1 MSGVFLETHPGRDQV
16 VEGETLVL
24 VGSGAKGTGK
34 TTFFW
39 HREDTREILGRK
51 SQRSQRAELET
62 PVIWESHAGRY
73 YCAADNGYGVIQS
86 EAVNLT
92 VRS

>member
-1 MSGVFLETHPGRDQV
+1 M
-16 VEGETLVL
+16 VEGETQVL
-24 VGSGAKGTGK
+24 VGSVGKGTGK

-73 YCAADNGYGVIQS
+73 YCIADNGYGVIQS